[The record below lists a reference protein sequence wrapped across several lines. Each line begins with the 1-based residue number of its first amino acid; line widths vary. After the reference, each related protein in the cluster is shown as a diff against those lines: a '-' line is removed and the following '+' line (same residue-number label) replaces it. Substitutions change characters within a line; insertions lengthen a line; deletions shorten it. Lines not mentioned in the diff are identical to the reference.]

1 MTAKN
6 KNTLHG
12 KSNSTPQSKLHSKS
26 LITLVGSPNSGKTT
40 LFNHLSG
47 RKSRTVNYP
56 GATVEY
62 SYADFLECFSVNSKI
77 LDSPGIISLI
87 PSSPDEKVT
96 IENLFRH
103 KIFGTPDLFVVTL
116 DASQLSRHLLPALQL
131 KDTGVNVILVITMR
145 DILNQKGYDIELA
158 EIRSLTGCDAVFFD
172 GISGYGKEE
181 LSVLI
186 NYHLNN
192 PDIPDIIVTA
202 PGPELKEVNLINLF
216 RRIERISEN
225 VIIKYD
231 NSSGLTPDITNANK
245 SLVIAGYDRKGL
257 NKPDRT
263 TLKIDSFMLHK
274 YWGIVIF
281 LCIMAF
287 TFTSI
292 FWLAS
297 PVMNLIDFIFRYSA
311 DYFTDAA
318 GDSWFSDFISNGIIG
333 GTGGV
338 LVFLPQIVI
347 LFFILGVLEDSGYL
361 ARGAML
367 IDKPLSKIGLNGR
380 SFAPMLSGF
389 ACAIPAIMAAR
400 TIQNKRER
408 YITIFIIPLMS
419 CSARLPV
426 YGLLVSYLFGDEHF
440 YSGITLAAIYLFGI
454 LSSLVVAGFIN
465 KYRSSFIKVEDNS
478 SFIMEL
484 PVYRIPQFG
493 FVFKSTLDNSW
504 QYVKKAGPIIL
515 SFSVVL
521 WIFTYFPNPDPQFKV
536 TEGLSTEQISFLKS
550 SERISNSYAASFGKI
565 IEPLMKPI
573 GLDWRVGVS
582 LIATFAAR
590 EVFVSSLALIFKVTE
605 NEGNTRESLVNAMHT
620 AETGTGGKKLFTFP
634 AIIGLIVFF
643 VFALQCISTLAVTRK
658 ETGGWRIPIIQLAA
672 YSILAYMLAFITF
685 NGLNLL
691 M

>member
-1 MTAKN
+1 MTTKN
-6 KNTLHG
+6 KNT
-12 KSNSTPQSKLHSKS
+12 QHSAS
-26 LITLVGSPNSGKTT
+26 LITLAGPPNSGKTT

-47 RKSRTVNYP
+47 KKFRTANYP

-96 IENLFRH
+96 IENLFHH
-103 KIFGTPDLFVVTL
+103 KVFGTPDLFVVTL
-116 DASQLSRHLLPALQL
+116 DASQLSRHLLPAIQL
-131 KDTGVNVILVITMR
+131 MDTGVKVILVITMR
-145 DILNQKGYDIELA
+145 DIFNQKGYDIDLA
-158 EIRSLTGCDAVFFD
+158 EIRRLTGCDAVYFN
-172 GISGYGKEE
+172 GLTGYGKKE
-181 LSVLI
+181 LSEII
-186 NYHLNN
+186 NYHLNEPCITIN
-192 PDIPDIIVTA
+192 NIIPSD
-202 PGPELKEVNLINLF
+202 PELKEVNLINLF
-216 RRIERISEN
+216 ERIERISEK
-225 VIIKYD
+225 VIIKSG
-231 NSSGLTPDITNANK
+231 NSSVLIRDISNANK
-245 SLVIAGYDRKGL
+245 SLTIAGHERTEI

-281 LCIMAF
+281 LSIMAL

-297 PVMNLIDFIFRYSA
+297 PVMNLIDSIFRYSV
-311 DYFTDAA
+311 DYFTDVT
-318 GDSWFSDFISNGIIG
+318 GHSWLSDFISNGIIG
-333 GTGGV
+333 GTGAV
-338 LVFLPQIVI
+338 LVFLPQIII

-367 IDKPLSKIGLNGR
+367 IDMPLSKIGLNGR
-380 SFAPMLSGF
+380 SFVPMLSGF

-408 YITIFIIPLMS
+408 YLTIFIIPLMS

-426 YGLLVSYLFGDEHF
+426 YGLLVTYLFGEKHF

-484 PVYRIPQFG
+484 PVYRMPQFR
-493 FVFKSTLDNSW
+493 FVFKSTLENSW
-504 QYVKKAGPIIL
+504 QYVRKAGPIIL
-515 SFSVVL
+515 SFSVIL
-521 WIFTYFPNPDPQFKV
+521 WIFTYFPDSDPQIKYV
-536 TEGLSTEQISFLKS
+536 DGMSAEQMSLLKS

-565 IEPLMKPI
+565 IEPVMKPI

-605 NEGNTRESLVNAMHT
+605 NRADMRENLINAMHEAKT
-620 AETGTGGKKLFTFP
+620 QPDGKKLFTYP
-634 AIIGLIVFF
+634 AIAGLIVFF
-643 VFALQCISTLAVTRK
+643 VFALQCTSTLAITRK
-658 ETGGWRIPIIQLAA
+658 ETGGWRIPVIQVAV
-672 YSILAYMLAFITF
+672 YSSLAYIMALITF
-685 NGLNLL
+685 NLLNLFI
-691 M
+691 